1 MLLNKYNS
9 SSQEGRV
16 ALMGKGQVHT
26 ILVEKPERMTPPGW
40 SRHSWKS
47 NIKMGLQELES
58 KGNGLDLFGPGYG
71 QLAGSCEWGNEKP
84 GSIKCGNFLSS
95 WGPVS
100 SQERVYSI
108 QLVIRAAMGNNIQQN
123 PEDRDS
129 KRFPNVGTYH
139 KNALRH
145 ISEVPNIHNNH
156 SFVYWNEKLKHKV
169 DYRIIDSA

>member
-1 MLLNKYNS
+1 
-9 SSQEGRV
+9 
-16 ALMGKGQVHT
+16 
-26 ILVEKPERMTPPGW
+26 
-40 SRHSWKS
+40 
-47 NIKMGLQELES
+47 
-58 KGNGLDLFGPGYG
+58 
-71 QLAGSCEWGNEKP
+71 
-84 GSIKCGNFLSS
+84 
-95 WGPVS
+95 
-100 SQERVYSI
+100 
-108 QLVIRAAMGNNIQQN
+108 MGNNIQQN